1 MRKPDLDVHS
11 AGRSAEGEGRG
22 ALPHGKCLADLV
34 HCFHF
39 DFIQIL
45 FFKPLKNIGLDL
57 LLTTWLSSCDRE
69 IPDAYFPICGGKNQM
84 PPKENGMSLNNEWF
98 DKWLSKS

>member
-1 MRKPDLDVHS
+1 MKMKRENLISMFTRPLDLRKERGE
-11 AGRSAEGEGRG
+11 ARSHMENAWRTWST
-22 ALPHGKCLADLV
+22 A
-34 HCFHF
+34 FI
-39 DFIQIL
+39 FIQIL
-45 FFKPLKNIGLDL
+45 YSFKNIGLDL